1 MTKLSLTSMA
11 FALACALA
19 MPLAATAPANAA
31 TTAAKA
37 ASCKPSK
44 SFECK
49 KVCTMDKNKKE
60 HCAVKRMKKKA

>member
-19 MPLAATAPANAA
+19 MPIAATAPANAA
-31 TTAAKA
+31 TAKA

-60 HCAVKRMKKKA
+60 HCAVKRVKKKA